1 MMNFLRLL
9 LLREVCIAHKHFG
22 DNAIIVIFFILA
34 AILFPL
40 GVGPEPK
47 LLAIMGPG
55 ILWVIA
61 LLASLLSFGK
71 LFSSDFGDGSLEQL
85 ALTPA
90 PLELLALAK
99 ATAHWLTTGIPLMIL
114 APLIAVLY
122 QIPYSCYGT
131 LFITLAMGTPTISL
145 IGTLGAALIL
155 GSKRGSVLISL
166 LVVPLIIPILIF
178 GTTAI
183 EASING
189 STTGQHLMFLGA
201 CFLIALVFSPVATAA
216 SLRQALE

>member
-9 LLREVCIAHKHFG
+9 LLREVCIAHKNLG
-22 DNAIIVIFFILA
+22 DNAIIVLFFLLA

-71 LFSSDFGDGSLEQL
+71 LFSSDFEDGSLEQL

-90 PLELLALAK
+90 PLELVALAK

-122 QIPYSCYGT
+122 QMPYSGYVT

-145 IGTLGAALIL
+145 IGTVGASLIL

-189 STTGQHLMFLGA
+189 SATGQHLMFLGA
-201 CFLIALVFSPVATAA
+201 CFLIALVFGPVATAA

>member
-22 DNAIIVIFFILA
+22 DNAIIVIFLILA

-71 LFSSDFGDGSLEQL
+71 DLSS
-85 ALTPA
+85 T
-90 PLELLALAK
+90 
-99 ATAHWLTTGIPLMIL
+99 
-114 APLIAVLY
+114 
-122 QIPYSCYGT
+122 
-131 LFITLAMGTPTISL
+131 
-145 IGTLGAALIL
+145 
-155 GSKRGSVLISL
+155 
-166 LVVPLIIPILIF
+166 IIPVSY
-178 GTTAI
+178 T
-183 EASING
+183 
-189 STTGQHLMFLGA
+189 HLTLPTNRE
-201 CFLIALVFSPVATAA
+201 V
-216 SLRQALE
+216 

>member
-22 DNAIIVIFFILA
+22 DNAIIVLFFLLA

-71 LFSSDFGDGSLEQL
+71 LFWAFSF
-85 ALTPA
+85 AC
-90 PLELLALAK
+90 
-99 ATAHWLTTGIPLMIL
+99 W
-114 APLIAVLY
+114 
-122 QIPYSCYGT
+122 
-131 LFITLAMGTPTISL
+131 
-145 IGTLGAALIL
+145 AALI
-155 GSKRGSVLISL
+155 K
-166 LVVPLIIPILIF
+166 F
-178 GTTAI
+178 G
-183 EASING
+183 
-189 STTGQHLMFLGA
+189 FGA
-201 CFLIALVFSPVATAA
+201 CKISK
-216 SLRQALE
+216 